1 MQFVVM
7 SFFKSMQ
14 ANRRKSWLLNDL
26 EILDKRIFFMKIVH
40 VLFEKSVIWL
50 Y

>member
-7 SFFKSMQ
+7 SFFKSRQ
-14 ANRRKSWLLNDL
+14 IEGKVDCLTIL

-40 VLFEKSVIWL
+40 VLFEKSVI
-50 Y
+50 